1 METLVVVSH
10 PEIEKSDTQQFLK
23 ASAASLSQVVW
34 HHLDSRLPFDVTAE
48 QQAVT
53 SADRLIFQFP
63 LYWYMA
69 PASLHQ
75 WLTDVWLKQFVYDAR
90 GGLLHGKSLGFVVTF
105 SQPATAYQLGGS
117 VGFSISQF
125 LTPYAALA
133 AKTGL
138 TLLPPLT
145 IAQFANQTDLE
156 HQQLLVRYQQYL
168 TLDHPDRPDEQAQW
182 FINRLSGNAD
192 TQLLADQLAA
202 QTDDIDRLRLTLHEL
217 KAGESE

>member
-1 METLVVVSH
+1 M
-10 PEIEKSDTQQFLK
+10 
-23 ASAASLSQVVW
+23 SQVVW

-48 QQAVT
+48 QQAIT

-145 IAQFANQTDLE
+145 LPNLPIKQILS
-156 HQQLLVRYQQYL
+156 
-168 TLDHPDRPDEQAQW
+168 
-182 FINRLSGNAD
+182 INNYWCVISN
-192 TQLLADQLAA
+192 
-202 QTDDIDRLRLTLHEL
+202 I
-217 KAGESE
+217 